1 VLRSGVERETAQTD
15 SQGVQ
20 VAKNFKRIDCFCQIG
35 GRLRSSHPLKKAFKL
50 TIPFI
55 QSVRKIREDK
65 VRAETPGELASTH

>member
-35 GRLRSSHPLKKAFKL
+35 GRLRSSHPLKKAY
-50 TIPFI
+50 
-55 QSVRKIREDK
+55 
-65 VRAETPGELASTH
+65 